1 VIKELVGETV
11 KDMLN
16 LDDIEK
22 SLDELR
28 TARKEGLPVS
38 GWRKN
43 AIKLFKVLCDGN
55 KDKIPSEDEKLL
67 SKKLAFDC
75 NAELEKY
82 FINFGFSGEGEKDKW
97 QELSN
102 HLRTIYSS

>member
-1 VIKELVGETV
+1 
-11 KDMLN
+11 MMN
-16 LDDIEK
+16 LENIERD
-22 SLDELR
+22 LEGLR
-28 TARKEGLPVS
+28 TARKEGLPIF

-43 AIKLFKVLCDGN
+43 ALKLFKILYGGN
-55 KDKIPSEDEKLL
+55 KDKTPYEEGKLL

-82 FINFGFSGEGEKDKW
+82 FINFGFSNEEEKSKW

-102 HLRTIYSS
+102 HLRMIYYS